1 MGAKKKVRLLR
12 SRATSLP
19 VSSCSERFSA
29 KNVERSRFRW
39 EEVKKC
45 VRTGSAAAS
54 CLVSCP
60 ISAVAVDFLDDSR
73 RRTHTVVSLFK
84 LEIFCFLLF
93 LFCIIEPGRPH
104 SASFRRRT
112 YALRAC
118 YLPATRFRALIY
130 PATEQASLSW
140 KLQRARLVAAR
151 SVRVRSVRPSQPP
164 AFRASWAHDVLAE
177 LSVCLFFSTL
187 AKFSC
192 VFINCVWVC
201 AIHGSFKPDALH
213 IKPTDNFSVCF
224 SFFKLSPAKET
235 VLLGLLFRFS
245 IH

>member
-29 KNVERSRFRW
+29 KNVERSRW

-60 ISAVAVDFLDDSR
+60 ILAVAVDFLDDSR

-93 LFCIIEPGRPH
+93 LFCII
-104 SASFRRRT
+104 
-112 YALRAC
+112 
-118 YLPATRFRALIY
+118 
-130 PATEQASLSW
+130 
-140 KLQRARLVAAR
+140 
-151 SVRVRSVRPSQPP
+151 
-164 AFRASWAHDVLAE
+164 DE
-177 LSVCLFFSTL
+177 LSL
-187 AKFSC
+187 
-192 VFINCVWVC
+192 N
-201 AIHGSFKPDALH
+201 GR
-213 IKPTDNFSVCF
+213 
-224 SFFKLSPAKET
+224 
-235 VLLGLLFRFS
+235 LLG
-245 IH
+245 